1 MQSNGRNYRMSPLR
15 LLTVV
20 AFLLCL
26 AQNLAAGE
34 KWVVTDSELTVWDS
48 PDYQNRLGMV
58 TRGYEIDAIAI
69 EGDMIRFEYEGKT
82 AYVATYCCKKVA
94 DTPAVEALD
103 AQEMGTAATS
113 AENTSVKAVPAEN
126 GVKVE
131 QTGGDAKAGKTD
143 VFDTGKLH
151 SKMGWAAIPL
161 MLFGVVFL
169 VVGLAAVVFT
179 VCYAFCPKA
188 LASWFNDRCDADVI
202 PAKRFNKLLLPPV
215 YAAIGMIAASCVMS
229 AVTVAVGS
237 SFIEDAP
244 DNPGGTWILTACLG
258 ILANLAVV
266 FSVPFFILR
275 HWYKKYRDLYGKKAA
290 RWMTVYSIMGV
301 MAIYLICV
309 VIAYVVFGLVALLLL
324 LLILCVCF
332 PTRYYLVRRW

>member
-1 MQSNGRNYRMSPLR
+1 MKRMA
-15 LLTVV
+15 VV
-20 AFLLCL
+20 ALLLCL
-26 AQNLAAGE
+26 VQNLAAGE

-48 PDYQNRLGMV
+48 PNYQKQLGMV

-69 EGDMIRFEYEGKT
+69 EGDMIRFEYEGNT
-82 AYVATYCCKKVA
+82 AYVATYCCKRVV
-94 DTPAVEALD
+94 DTPAVASLD
-103 AQEMGTAATS
+103 AQEAETAVAPVEK
-113 AENTSVKAVPAEN
+113 APVKAVPAEN

-131 QTGGDAKAGKTD
+131 QAGGDAKAGKTD
-143 VFDTGKLH
+143 AFDTGKLH

-169 VVGLAAVVFT
+169 IVGLAAMVFT
-179 VCYAFCPKA
+179 VCYAFKPKA

-215 YAAIGMIAASCVMS
+215 YAAIGMMVASCVMS
-229 AVTVAVGS
+229 GVTVAVGS
-237 SFIEDAP
+237 GFIEDTP
-244 DNPGGTWILTACLG
+244 DHPGGMWILMACLG

-290 RWMTVYSIMGV
+290 RWMTVYSIMGL

-309 VIAYVVFGLVALLLL
+309 VMAYAVFGLVALLLL

-332 PTRYYLVRRW
+332 PTRYYIVR

>member
-1 MQSNGRNYRMSPLR
+1 MHSGDWICRVLPLKRMA
-15 LLTVV
+15 VV
-20 AFLLCL
+20 ALLLCL
-26 AQNLAAGE
+26 VQNLAAGE

-48 PDYQNRLGMV
+48 PNYQKQLGMV

-69 EGDMIRFEYEGKT
+69 EGDMIRFEYEGNT
-82 AYVATYCCKKVA
+82 AYVATYCCKRVV
-94 DTPAVEALD
+94 DTPAVASLD
-103 AQEMGTAATS
+103 AQEAETAVAPVEK
-113 AENTSVKAVPAEN
+113 APVKAVPAEN

-131 QTGGDAKAGKTD
+131 QAGGDAKAGKTD
-143 VFDTGKLH
+143 AFDTGKLH

-169 VVGLAAVVFT
+169 IVGLAAMVFT
-179 VCYAFCPKA
+179 VCYAFKPKA

-215 YAAIGMIAASCVMS
+215 YAAIGMMVASCVMS
-229 AVTVAVGS
+229 GVTVAVGS
-237 SFIEDAP
+237 GFIEDTP
-244 DNPGGTWILTACLG
+244 DHPGGMWILMACLG

-290 RWMTVYSIMGV
+290 RWMTVYSIMGL

-309 VIAYVVFGLVALLLL
+309 VMAYAVFGLVALLLL

-332 PTRYYLVRRW
+332 PTRYYIVR